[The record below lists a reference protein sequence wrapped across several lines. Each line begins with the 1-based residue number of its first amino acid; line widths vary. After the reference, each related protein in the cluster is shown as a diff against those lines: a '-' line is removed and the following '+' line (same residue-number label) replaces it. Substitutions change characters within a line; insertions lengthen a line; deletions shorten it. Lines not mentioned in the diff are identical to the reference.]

1 MRQVQSILRLAGAA
15 TLLLGSGTALQAQS
29 ITPDNV
35 SHTMNVGET
44 FTINK
49 SITLGPGGATTVDL
63 FFLGDNTGSM
73 GGIIGK
79 AQSGATDIMNAL
91 PAGYQFGVGAYFGDP
106 SEGVD
111 PSNAYVQNTALT
123 TNKAA
128 AQAGIDDWIASGGGD
143 TPEANFFA
151 LKQVADNAGWRAE
164 AQRLIVWFGDA
175 PSHTATTTQAE
186 AIAAL
191 QAADAKVVAF
201 NSGSVGNGIDE
212 SGQASAIIAG
222 AGGSLTHNFLSV
234 SDADFITAVTDQIT
248 SATSKIDL
256 IFGSSLIGSGLTL
269 NFMCTDP
276 LGCDDVEGGET
287 RTFDLSITANTPG
300 VYSFNVFAQGVAAM
314 EADRI
319 TVLGTTT
326 PEPVS
331 MVLLGTGLAG
341 LGAVRRRRRNNQLA

>member
-1 MRQVQSILRLAGAA
+1 MRQVQSILRVAGAA
-15 TLLLGSGTALQAQS
+15 TLVLGLGTAAQAQS
-29 ITPDNV
+29 ISPNAV

-73 GGIIGK
+73 GAIIGK
-79 AQSGATDIMNAL
+79 AKSGATDIMNAL
-91 PAGYQFGVGAYFGDP
+91 PTGYQFGVGAYFGDP
-106 SEGVD
+106 SEGV
-111 PSNAYVQNTALT
+111 PPASAFVQNTALT
-123 TNKAA
+123 ANKAA
-128 AQAGIDDWIASGGGD
+128 AQAGIDAWIASGGGD

-151 LKQVADNAGWRAE
+151 LKQVADNTGWRAE

-175 PSHTATTTQAE
+175 SSHTETTTQAE

-201 NSGSVGNGIDE
+201 NSGAAANGIDLF
-212 SGQASAIIAG
+212 GQASAVVAG
-222 AGGSLTHNFLSV
+222 AGGSLTNNFLSV

-248 SATSKIDL
+248 SATAKVDL
-256 IFGSSLIGSGLTL
+256 IFGSSLLGSGLTL
-269 NFMCTDP
+269 NFMCTDA

-300 VYSFNVFAQGVAAM
+300 VYTFNVFAQGIDAM

-326 PEPVS
+326 PEPMS
-331 MVLLGTGLAG
+331 LVLLGTGLAG
-341 LGAVRRRRRNNQLA
+341 LGAVRRRRRTNPLT